1 MSKKTR
7 PAGTLLYAQSGGVT
21 AVINATAAAVIAEA
35 RVHGVKVLAAR
46 SGILG
51 VLNDDL
57 IDTSSLTRIGP
68 RPGYCAYRPKAG

>member
-1 MSKKTR
+1 M
-7 PAGTLLYAQSGGVT
+7 LYAQSGGVT

-35 RVHGVKVLAAR
+35 RVHGVPVLAAR

-57 IDTSSLTRIGP
+57 IDTRACVRRISAPSHRHRAAPSAAAGSS
-68 RPGYCAYRPKAG
+68 